1 MVMTR
6 VHGVERVERAGRGGP
21 WGAAGVFT
29 AVAFVAAGALGAVQP
44 ATGVPAEVVQ
54 LTQFGPAA
62 GVGAVALYR
71 WRRTRELLRGGGGR
85 GREGRG
91 RGRGGGRAAALLGSA
106 VLIVALT
113 VIAYGAF
120 RGGVGFTPPG
130 ALHHPFVLIAAAQ
143 LVGACGEEI
152 GWRCFLQPLLRT
164 RFGTIVSSVLVGS
177 AWGAWHVPVFAQAP
191 AYAAGFLVA
200 TVAMSVVLGVALD
213 GTGGPHRLLLAG
225 GFHTLVNL
233 GLLLFMDEE
242 SGAVTPMLCFGL
254 SCLVVALAWAAR
266 SASAPAPALVPA
278 PAPAPKPAR
287 AAEPVP
293 ASEAGSAPTTLH
305 GT

>member
-1 MVMTR
+1 MAD
-6 VHGVERVERAGRGGP
+6 GVERVGRGGT

-44 ATGVPAEVVQ
+44 ATGVPTEVVQ

-62 GVGAVALYR
+62 GVGVIALYR
-71 WRRTRELLRGGGGR
+71 WRRTRELLRGGGG
-85 GREGRG
+85 GRG
-91 RGRGGGRAAALLGSA
+91 VGRAAGLLGSA

-113 VIAYGAF
+113 VLAYGTL

-130 ALHHPFVLIAAAQ
+130 ALHHSFALIAAAQ

-164 RFGTIVSSVLVGS
+164 RWGTLVSSVTVGVV
-177 AWGAWHVPVFAQAP
+177 WGAWHVPVFAQAP

-200 TVAMSVVLGVALD
+200 TVAMSVVLGTALD
-213 GTGGPHRLLLAG
+213 GTGGPYRLLLAG
-225 GFHTLVNL
+225 GFHALVNL

-254 SCLVVALAWAAR
+254 ACLAVALAWVGR
-266 SASAPAPALVPA
+266 RRASAAAPA
-278 PAPAPKPAR
+278 PAPA
-287 AAEPVP
+287 
-293 ASEAGSAPTTLH
+293 SEAVPAPTTLH